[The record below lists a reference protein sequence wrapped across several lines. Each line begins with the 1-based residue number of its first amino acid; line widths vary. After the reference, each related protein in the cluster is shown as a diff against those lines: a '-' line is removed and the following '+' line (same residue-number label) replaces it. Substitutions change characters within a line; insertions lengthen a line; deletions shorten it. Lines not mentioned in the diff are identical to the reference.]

1 MSLSLRPQSFAL
13 TKMIDRRAHQS
24 VLIISFRFFGKIN
37 ELESKV
43 PTADEESKLS
53 TVPAFIHSRYGAQ
66 WRTMVFNVAP
76 ELFANVAVKSGQD
89 EPVEE
94 ARNKVLSPAGAVLIL
109 LRYLLIKSYS
119 PHV

>member
-1 MSLSLRPQSFAL
+1 
-13 TKMIDRRAHQS
+13 
-24 VLIISFRFFGKIN
+24 
-37 ELESKV
+37 
-43 PTADEESKLS
+43 
-53 TVPAFIHSRYGAQ
+53 
-66 WRTMVFNVAP
+66 MVFNVAP

-119 PHV
+119 PRV